1 MDLYNFFAGAF
12 LRNPTE
18 YNAINILRVLRT
30 HELRH
35 TVLLLGEFFS
45 SLFPSY
51 IDINDEIAICA
62 YHVNNQILAFD
73 SHTKQLKC
81 RGITESH
88 ANRLL
93 FNQHFSIDQVCDR
106 YITYNRPIVD
116 KIMKRKASLFPLL
129 TLSITT
135 CKRFDLFEKTMN
147 SILNCF
153 EDIEK
158 IDYWLCVDD
167 NSSEEDRK
175 KMKELYPFFTFY
187 FKTMEEK
194 GHPQSMNIIRDK
206 VTTPYLFHL
215 EDDWKF
221 FERKSYIS
229 EAMDVLSSN
238 ASIGQCLINKNYAEI
253 SRDVDVKGGTY
264 QVTNQGVRYYIHEY
278 CKNQNEL
285 QAWVAKYGN
294 CQSSNYWP
302 HFSFRPSIMKTH
314 IIKDLGEF
322 DITKSHFEMDYAYRY
337 VNKGY
342 VSAFLEGIYCL
353 HTGRLT
359 SEKDDATKL
368 NAYALN
374 NECQFYGKE
383 EQMERK
389 LKSRKIK
396 TFVVNLDDRPDRWNN
411 FEAINGPVLKFLNYQ
426 RFSAVNGKK
435 LVSTCQLQQIFENN
449 DYQMRR
455 GMVGCFMSHVKL
467 YCDLI
472 YDNDAEAYLILE
484 DDIECTNDFETKYNA
499 LVDRLYKDDSDW
511 SFCFL
516 GHHIRDLDLKDT
528 FYDRNKSPPT
538 IEKIN
543 VYKSFILSLG
553 GTTGYLISKT
563 GAKDFLDFLDS
574 TGATNGIDTCIQKA
588 ANNLNIYYP
597 TPHLI
602 FSDCWRGDNQKV
614 DSDIQF
620 DYSNLEKSV
629 EERIVDEVKFYQEKD
644 QIIIHVYEF
653 DNIMKYI
660 TKKEITYP
668 SYYKDEDESRI
679 KQIQDL
685 TIHPYYMIGKSCIF
699 IVPKKIE
706 RYFHRYKIN
715 DKYSVDDA
723 IVYS

>member
-1 MDLYNFFAGAF
+1 
-12 LRNPTE
+12 
-18 YNAINILRVLRT
+18 
-30 HELRH
+30 
-35 TVLLLGEFFS
+35 
-45 SLFPSY
+45 
-51 IDINDEIAICA
+51 
-62 YHVNNQILAFD
+62 
-73 SHTKQLKC
+73 
-81 RGITESH
+81 
-88 ANRLL
+88 
-93 FNQHFSIDQVCDR
+93 
-106 YITYNRPIVD
+106 
-116 KIMKRKASLFPLL
+116 
-129 TLSITT
+129 
-135 CKRFDLFEKTMN
+135 
-147 SILNCF
+147 
-153 EDIEK
+153 
-158 IDYWLCVDD
+158 
-167 NSSEEDRK
+167 
-175 KMKELYPFFTFY
+175 
-187 FKTMEEK
+187 
-194 GHPQSMNIIRDK
+194 
-206 VTTPYLFHL
+206 
-215 EDDWKF
+215 
-221 FERKSYIS
+221 
-229 EAMDVLSSN
+229 
-238 ASIGQCLINKNYAEI
+238 
-253 SRDVDVKGGTY
+253 
-264 QVTNQGVRYYIHEY
+264 
-278 CKNQNEL
+278 
-285 QAWVAKYGN
+285 
-294 CQSSNYWP
+294 
-302 HFSFRPSIMKTH
+302 
-314 IIKDLGEF
+314 
-322 DITKSHFEMDYAYRY
+322 
-337 VNKGY
+337 
-342 VSAFLEGIYCL
+342 
-353 HTGRLT
+353 
-359 SEKDDATKL
+359 
-368 NAYALN
+368 
-374 NECQFYGKE
+374 
-383 EQMERK
+383 
-389 LKSRKIK
+389 
-396 TFVVNLDDRPDRWNN
+396 
-411 FEAINGPVLKFLNYQ
+411 LKFLNYQ
-426 RFSAVNGKK
+426 RFSAVDGKK

-484 DDIECTNDFETKYNA
+484 DDIECTDDFETKYNA